1 MTAKK
6 NTTKSTKSP
15 APATKSSKSTTR
27 KTTATAIAATPAPRA
42 AAPAPVPVQAAEVT
56 PAVVTKLV
64 EAVVATPQPVTI
76 KPLTTTIIAVLD
88 VGFGNALFIRG
99 EGAGLSWD
107 QGVQMT
113 CLAPNHW
120 EIALGESAR
129 GYTFKVLVNDLT
141 WSTGPDYYVESG
153 GTLTISP
160 QF

>member
-6 NTTKSTKSP
+6 NPTKSTKSP
-15 APATKSSKSTTR
+15 APATKPSKAK
-27 KTTATAIAATPAPRA
+27 KTTATASTAASRA
-42 AAPAPVPVQAAEVT
+42 TGPAPAPVQVAEVT

-64 EAVVATPQPVTI
+64 GAVVAAPQPVAI

-107 QGVQMT
+107 RGVQMT

-129 GYTFKVLVNDLT
+129 GYTFKVLVNDLS
-141 WSTGPDYYVESG
+141 WSTGADYFVESG

>member
-6 NTTKSTKSP
+6 NTTKSNKSP
-15 APATKSSKSTTR
+15 APATKTSKSPAK
-27 KTTATAIAATPAPRA
+27 KTTTPTPRA
-42 AAPAPVPVQAAEVT
+42 AAPAPVQAADVT

-64 EAVVATPQPVTI
+64 QAVVAPPQPVTI
-76 KPLTTTIIAVLD
+76 KPLTTTLIAVLD

-107 QGVQMT
+107 HGVQMT

-141 WSTGPDYYVESG
+141 WSAGPDYFVESG